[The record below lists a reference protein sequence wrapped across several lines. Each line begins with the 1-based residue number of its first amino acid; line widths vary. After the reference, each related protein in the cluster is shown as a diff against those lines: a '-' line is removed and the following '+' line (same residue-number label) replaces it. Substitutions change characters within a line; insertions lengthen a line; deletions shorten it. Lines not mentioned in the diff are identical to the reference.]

1 MVPAVMV
8 LGVAAEVVAWWAVGA
23 RGAGVWLVMG
33 LTLPAMGVAAVIA
46 DPPSLSPAVSP
57 ELAVIAGMGAGSALY
72 VATRAF
78 VAIVR
83 GWRAF
88 HRQSVEMY
96 ERQRGLPLALAL
108 VLGAG
113 LMVTGEELF
122 WRGLFQPRLAEA
134 LDGRT
139 AGAAATWVAFV
150 FANLPSRNLAI
161 IAGAVVGGAVWAAL
175 AWWTGGVLAT
185 LLCHSVWTA
194 LMLSFPVVRIPA
206 REAT

>member
-1 MVPAVMV
+1 MVTAVIV
-8 LGVAAEVVAWWAVGA
+8 LGVAAEMVAWWSVGA
-23 RGAGVWLVMG
+23 RGARVWLVMG

-46 DPPSLSPAVSP
+46 DPPSLSPEVAP
-57 ELAVIAGMGAGSALY
+57 ELAAPVGVAAGVALY

-96 ERQRGLPLALAL
+96 ERQRGLPLALAV
-108 VLGAG
+108 VLAAG

-150 FANLPSRNLAI
+150 AANLPSRNLAI

-206 REAT
+206 RKAT

>member
-8 LGVAAEVVAWWAVGA
+8 LGFAAEMVAWWAVGA
-23 RGAGVWLVMG
+23 RRAGVWPVMG
-33 LTLPAMGVAAVIA
+33 LTLPAMGAAAVIA
-46 DPPSLSPAVSP
+46 DPPSLSPAVVP
-57 ELAVIAGMGAGSALY
+57 ELAVIAGAAAGSALY

-78 VAIVR
+78 VAIVTR
-83 GWRAF
+83 WRAF
-88 HRQSVEMY
+88 QRQSIEMY
-96 ERQRGLPLALAL
+96 ERQRGLPLALAV
-108 VLGAG
+108 VLAAG

-139 AGAAATWVAFV
+139 AGAAATWAAFV
-150 FANLPSRNLAI
+150 LANLPSRNLAI
-161 IAGAVVGGAVWAAL
+161 VGGAVVGGAVWAAL
-175 AWWTGGVLAT
+175 AWWTGGVLAS